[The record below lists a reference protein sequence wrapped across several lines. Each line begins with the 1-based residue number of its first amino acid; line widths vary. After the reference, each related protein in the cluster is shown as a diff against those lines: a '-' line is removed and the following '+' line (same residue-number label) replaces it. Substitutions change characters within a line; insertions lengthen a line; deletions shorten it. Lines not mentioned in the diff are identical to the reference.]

1 MTREAIE
8 QMLEVSRH
16 VKAIDIEDVLFT
28 GILREKGKIHLKDI
42 NIHIVSNEKVY
53 SLLKR
58 FEKVKNIVHFW
69 RDQNMFTK
77 RLKNYRKRCS
87 ISYYFSK

>member
-1 MTREAIE
+1 MSKNDYPPPKFPQYVNSLLYIMTREAIE

-28 GILREKGKIHLKDI
+28 GILREKGKIHLEDI

-58 FEKVKNIVHFW
+58 FLNAEKVKNIVHF
-69 RDQNMFTK
+69 
-77 RLKNYRKRCS
+77 
-87 ISYYFSK
+87 